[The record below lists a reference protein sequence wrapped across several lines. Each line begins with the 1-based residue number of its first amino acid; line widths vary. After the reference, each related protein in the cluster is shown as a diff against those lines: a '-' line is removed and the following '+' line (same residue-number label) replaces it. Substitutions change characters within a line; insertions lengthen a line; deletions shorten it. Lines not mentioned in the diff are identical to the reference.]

1 MKLMITT
8 AALALLAAAAPASAQ
23 YTSSG
28 SSASPQQMPTAQS
41 QQAPAQQQSG
51 GGLMTHQPKLSSGAG
66 KAIVDLQNA
75 VNKNDTA
82 SIPAKLAAAKAAAKT
97 GDDKYAIGILELKAA
112 NTAKNQAG
120 IAAGLEDMLASGTVK
135 PNEQLGLYQA
145 LAQTYSNMNQ
155 SQKAIDAYQ
164 HIVQLSPNDVNAI
177 AGLAEAQ
184 IAAGQTAPALQLLQQ
199 GIKAQQAG
207 GQKAPESWY
216 KRAVSV
222 AYNAKLPAALDMA
235 RQWVAAYPSPSS
247 WHDAIAIYRNMS
259 QTDVEGTLDLLR
271 LQNAV
276 GALKTSGD
284 RRRRRCARSGSL
296 ERPVPRHRLRPEGE
310 AEANGGGPRGGAE
323 DVAQCRSRAAHRRPL
338 CSHGKLREG
347 GRGLQAGA
355 QQGRRRQGRREPAPW
370 HRARSSRG
378 QNGGGE
384 RPQRRRQRPRGGRQ
398 VLAPLRSA
406 ARLTGHSRKPIRGA
420 SAVPAPFAFEGQ
432 WTVPFRDG
440 QNMLS

>member
-276 GALKTSGD
+276 GALKTSGEY
-284 RRRRRCARSGSL
+284 AL
-296 ERPVPRHRLRPEGE
+296 Y
-310 AEANGGGPRGGAE
+310 AEAA
-323 DVAQCRSRAAHRRPL
+323 AQQSNYNEAQAVIDAGVAAHVVDPSSAQFRDIVSGL
-338 CSHGKLREG
+338 KGKPKPTAADLEAALKMSPSAEAVLRIGDRYAAMGNYAKAAEVY
-347 GRGLQAGA
+347 
-355 QQGRRRQGRREPAPW
+355 
-370 HRARSSRG
+370 
-378 QNGGGE
+378 
-384 RPQRRRQRPRGGRQ
+384 RQ
-398 VLAPLRSA
+398 VLSKAGVDKDVANLHLGIA
-406 ARLTGHSRKPIRGA
+406 LARAGDKTGAA
-420 SAVPAPFAFEGQ
+420 SALNAVGSARAEVAKFWLLYAQ
-432 WTVPFRDG
+432 
-440 QNMLS
+440 QHA